1 MLTNGSSDPM
11 GLLSDAPKDVD
22 LQRRG
27 DEKPRPVAQCV
38 DLCFNRSDL
47 PHGLGSEQ
55 YAQYPSHDKAGLAS
69 DASAFFLVDQ
79 EHSGLD
85 LGCQRDGLGLAMV
98 KIVPQSGG
106 ELPVPD
112 GSAP

>member
-1 MLTNGSSDPM
+1 MLTKGSSDPM
-11 GLLSDAPKDVD
+11 GLLSDAPEDVD

-27 DEKPRPVAQCV
+27 DEESRPVAQCV
-38 DLCFNRSDL
+38 DLRFNRSDL

-55 YAQYPSHDKAGLAS
+55 YAQYPSHDKAGLTS

-79 EHSGLD
+79 ENFGLN
-85 LGCQRDGLGLAMV
+85 LSCQRNGLGLALV